1 MTKNSGLG
9 KTVLAILDI
18 QREIENQNLLPNTK
32 KRKRIAFQLLF
43 LVHTITIRDA
53 AFIKFKEHFQACGWP
68 SHSFIN
74 VNNSFDE
81 SQFQNQ
87 TGEVRFIFC
96 LFQSF
101 DKIPNS
107 VISNTTHVIFDEVHH
122 LLATTYNRVFTTLSE
137 LKTMQYMLGMT
148 ATLIHRDDPKG
159 WKLYLCVNVKIR

>member
-1 MTKNSGLG
+1 MKNRGLG

-18 QREIENQNLLPNTK
+18 QREIENLIPNTK
-32 KRKRIAFQLLF
+32 KRKRIEFQLLF
-43 LVHTITIRDA
+43 LVHTTTIRDA
-53 AFIKFKEHFQACGWP
+53 AYIKFKEHFQACGFS

-74 VNNSFDE
+74 VNNNFDE
-81 SQFQNQ
+81 SQFQIGGVQ
-87 TGEVRFIFC
+87 FIFC